1 MRHEKLL
8 QIARRDPAYFRML
21 FYALGLATL
30 YPILVLFTPAFGLP
44 VMIAWL
50 YWGVVKFILAYAM
63 VHGYHLTALKRL
75 AVLGILFV
83 MSGFFSFF
91 PVWGLMGNLV
101 EAAAL
106 GGLSLFLFDL
116 GHAYPMLNLQT
127 PAGLLFLGLVLT
139 LLTDETLTLIGLLLL
154 LLSLAMAALAVRK
167 GAYLRMR

>member
-8 QIARRDPAYFRML
+8 QIVRRDPAYFQML
-21 FYALGLATL
+21 FYALGLATV
-30 YPILVLFTPAFGLP
+30 YPILVLFTPTFNLP

-50 YWGVVKFILAYAM
+50 YWGVVKFLLAYAM
-63 VHGYHLTALKRL
+63 VRGYRLTALKRL

-91 PVWGLMGNLV
+91 PVWGLIGDLV

-116 GHAYPMLNLQT
+116 GRAYPMLDLQT
-127 PAGLLFLGLVLT
+127 PAGLIFLGLVFT
-139 LLTDETLTLIGLLLL
+139 LLTDETLTLIGLLMLL
-154 LLSLAMAALAVRK
+154 LGMAMAALAVRK